1 MRVRAFGGGNRRQAT
16 ALAAQS
22 AVASVQATTDAAG
35 GSQGGQGSARP
46 HPLSRASRRFARAVK
61 GEEPATLLSRT
72 RGTSLLPM
80 SSQDLDA
87 GGSLP
92 PTPGRD
98 DAPPSPSIA
107 VTLSGNLAD
116 SGAIYAGRAHGS
128 RLSDVGGGRPP
139 RPSSAP
145 ASAAGS
151 LPPSPRQ

>member
-16 ALAAQS
+16 ALAAHS

-35 GSQGGQGSARP
+35 GSQGGARP
-46 HPLSRASRRFARAVK
+46 HLLSRASRRFARAVK

-116 SGAIYAGRAHGS
+116 SGTIYAGRAHGS